1 MTYINKDTTGKERT
15 QQVRN
20 ILLAIRELN
29 QSMEVNMATKDLI
42 AYIAINLQAIYD
54 GIDLS
59 VQAWEK
65 RGYWVKADKFRLEWM
80 WTVNTANK
88 ITKALLSENY
98 AEVIGALP
106 TIFEKLGSTT
116 LPKSAKLSDA
126 VAGSYEKL
134 KAIKK

>member
-1 MTYINKDTTGKERT
+1 MAYINKDTTGKERAL
-15 QQVRN
+15 QVRN

-29 QSMEVNMATKDLI
+29 QSMEVNTVTKDLI
-42 AYIAINLQAIYD
+42 AYIALNLNSIYN
-54 GIDLS
+54 GIDVS

-65 RGYWVKADKFRLEWM
+65 RGYWVKADKFRMEWM
-80 WTVNTANK
+80 WTLNTANK

-98 AEVIGALP
+98 IEVIGALP
-106 TIFEKLGSTT
+106 TIFEKFGSTT

-134 KAIKK
+134 VATKK